1 VNRKRKFQPKTKLL
15 LRGIPANR
23 ASALVNDLLA
33 MRTFLFI
40 ALSITLSV
48 PVFGQDVSLH
58 GVSLGDSF
66 PEAITRLKDRGIDV
80 RSESDDFGYYIRC
93 RVDNRTV
100 TVSASKSD
108 FESLEAANAQEI
120 TSSLSVVDVSSQ
132 EVVETYNKYKK
143 LWSEE
148 LGQTSPT
155 KRGAIYYWSWET
167 DRIEANITYTERG
180 MNPHS
185 VDLTLARP

>member
-1 VNRKRKFQPKTKLL
+1 
-15 LRGIPANR
+15 
-23 ASALVNDLLA
+23 

-108 FESLEAANAQEI
+108 FESLEAAKAQEI

-132 EVVETYNKYKK
+132 EVVETYNKQQIQKALERRAWTNLSDK
-143 LWSEE
+143 ERCNLLLE
-148 LGQTSPT
+148 LGNRS
-155 KRGAIYYWSWET
+155 
-167 DRIEANITYTERG
+167 N
-180 MNPHS
+180 
-185 VDLTLARP
+185 